1 MISSKSIHTKLA
13 IAFLALMVIP
23 LTATGLYG
31 HFFTRTALSQ
41 QALDRSIHQVHL
53 QAESIVSALQQ
64 VQGDA
69 LHLGSLRNFERFQ
82 QQTVAEEREFWRR
95 ELEQDFLELASV
107 RPMYHGLLLVD
118 TAGQGILEI
127 KQADVDRLVASP
139 PDAINTQNQPCDQ
152 YSESALGYRGAS
164 PTPVWRVGGALPD
177 WQHPLYPLCVSL
189 TGWRAGYRPERK
201 LAAAFTT
208 HQTRFR
214 HMGHG

>member
-107 RPMYHGLLLVD
+107 RPMYHGMLLVD

-127 KQADVDRLVASP
+127 QQADADRLVASL
-139 PDAINTQNQPCDQ
+139 PDAINTQDQPWINEVLRQ
-152 YSESALGYRGAS
+152 PLYG
-164 PTPVWRVGGALPD
+164 VWVPD
-177 WQHPLYPLCVSL
+177 W
-189 TGWRAGYRPERK
+189 
-201 LAAAFTT
+201 
-208 HQTRFR
+208 
-214 HMGHG
+214 